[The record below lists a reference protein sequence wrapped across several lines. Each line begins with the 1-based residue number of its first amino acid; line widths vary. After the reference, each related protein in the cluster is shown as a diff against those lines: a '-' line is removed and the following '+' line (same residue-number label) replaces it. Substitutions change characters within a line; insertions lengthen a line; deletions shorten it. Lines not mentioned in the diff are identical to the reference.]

1 MAVDFLGKS
10 LVGVDMCS
18 WDDEEHGWDEHEGAT
33 VTNAEADAHA
43 AAPMAAAAAVAT
55 GDFMFHSGLLW
66 VEMSY
71 PSAMRSSCVMPVVVV
86 PRCDVCDAWLS
97 EALSQSPD
105 S

>member
-1 MAVDFLGKS
+1 
-10 LVGVDMCS
+10 MCS
-18 WDDEEHGWDEHEGAT
+18 WDDEEHDWEEHEGAT

-71 PSAMRSSCVMPVVVV
+71 PSAMRSCCNARGHASCRGRWSSSIRGESCLMHG
-86 PRCDVCDAWLS
+86 
-97 EALSQSPD
+97 
-105 S
+105 

>member
-71 PSAMRSSCVMPVVVV
+71 PSAMLCGHARGHAERGAESVSA
-86 PRCDVCDAWLS
+86 R
-97 EALSQSPD
+97 
-105 S
+105 